1 MAEVYAD
8 INPAVFRNV
17 PAGSTVLDIGCGT
30 GILGKALKDKK
41 HCRVDGI
48 ECVPEAVRIARKRLD
63 AVHVLDIERNE
74 FRASRKYDVIIF
86 ADVLEHLKNPSL
98 VLKKFLKHLKPSGK
112 VIVSLPNI
120 ANWTVRLKLLTGNFT
135 RTPTGILDETHIH
148 FYTLKTAKKF
158 LHNNGLTV
166 QRVDITPN
174 FVRAFAPLIRRMHG
188 AKDNRA
194 DERIL
199 TSTGYK
205 TYSTFVAPVETI
217 IAKCWK
223 KLFAYQFVF
232 ACTPRKNA

>member
-17 PAGSTVLDIGCGT
+17 PTGSLVLDVGCGT
-30 GILGKALKDKK
+30 GVLGKALQDKK
-41 HCRVDGI
+41 HCQVEGI
-48 ECVPEAVRIARKRLD
+48 EYSPEAVRIARKRL
-63 AVHVLDIERNE
+63 AKVHVLDIEHGELQTNK
-74 FRASRKYDVIIF
+74 KYDIIIL
-86 ADVLEHLKNPSL
+86 ADVLEHLKNPTA
-98 VLKKFLKHLKPSGK
+98 VLRKFLNFLKPNGK
-112 VIVSLPNI
+112 VIISLPNI

-135 RTPTGILDETHIH
+135 RTQTGILDETHRH

-158 LHNNGLTV
+158 LQNNGLTI

-188 AKDNRA
+188 ARDNRA

-199 TSTGYK
+199 ASRSYK
-205 TYSTFVAPVETI
+205 TYATLVAPVETI
-217 IAKCWK
+217 IAKSWK

-232 ACTPRKNA
+232 VCTPK